1 MANHYEY
8 FFESDERN
16 CDVIPPCDNNTM
28 YVDDD
33 FKNILKQ
40 IATFNNYTGVLN
52 MEAGENDDDE
62 TDNEDEDA
70 YVEDDVLN
78 SNSEEYDWLTFE
90 YY

>member
-1 MANHYEY
+1 
-8 FFESDERN
+8 
-16 CDVIPPCDNNTM
+16 M